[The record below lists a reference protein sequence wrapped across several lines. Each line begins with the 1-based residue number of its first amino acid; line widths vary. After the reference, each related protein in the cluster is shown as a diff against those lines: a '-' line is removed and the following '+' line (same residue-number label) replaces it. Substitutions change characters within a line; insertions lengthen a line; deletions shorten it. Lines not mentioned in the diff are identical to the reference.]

1 MNFNICITALCIKSY
16 CLIID
21 KVHNKMNAR
30 ITFKVMVILLLF
42 NYKKAQTNLNEI
54 TIIS

>member
-1 MNFNICITALCIKSY
+1 
-16 CLIID
+16 
-21 KVHNKMNAR
+21 MNAR